1 MTTSINIR
9 TRKNNKCIKYKADLS
24 IFKVKIE
31 DISINVYIFIGLAI
45 VKFVIKNEL
54 QAGFD

>member
-1 MTTSINIR
+1 MNT
-9 TRKNNKCIKYKADLS
+9 KYIKYKADLS
-24 IFKVKIE
+24 IFEVKIQ
-31 DISINVYIFIGLAI
+31 DISINIYIFIGLAI